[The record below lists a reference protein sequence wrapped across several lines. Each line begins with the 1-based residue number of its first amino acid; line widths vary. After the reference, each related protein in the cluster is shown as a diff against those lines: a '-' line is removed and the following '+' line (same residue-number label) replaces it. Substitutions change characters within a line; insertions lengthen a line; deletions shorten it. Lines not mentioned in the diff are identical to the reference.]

1 METEYEALTA
11 DRQKRLK
18 QVENSLSFWR
28 KVTVFLM
35 VIFIVE
41 FVFSTRYFIDSQTE
55 KQQLLADKEQL
66 AAKLEKYEHNEGK

>member
-11 DRQKRLK
+11 DRQKRLR
-18 QVENSLSFWR
+18 QVENALSFWR

-41 FVFSTRYFIDSQTE
+41 LAFSTRYFMDSQAE
-55 KQQLLADKEQL
+55 KQQLVADKEQL
-66 AAKLEKYEHNEGK
+66 TAKLREYEHNEGK